1 MRKSLALTLSAGLLL
16 ALSAC
21 SASSSAADCSSGI
34 SSGDASSLVSTT
46 GDLGGTTTSTF
57 PYPLVADSTEASVE
71 IAGDGAP
78 AGVGGIVNASYTLY
92 DGSTG
97 ASGGA
102 PSAGL
107 IIASDSLPG
116 GLGDVLACTPAGG
129 RVSIVLPNDAA
140 TQIVPGAP
148 GSLVMVIDVLDAYPA
163 AAKGA
168 AQIAPS
174 GFPGVV
180 HGDDGRP
187 GVSIGTTPAPDEVKS
202 AVLIKGDGATVA
214 EGDSLILQS
223 TAVSFDTKKVTS
235 NTWAEGKPVIWLM
248 SDDATATSGSTQPAG
263 IVSELVGQTVGSE
276 VIVLIP
282 GDTDAGTAA
291 TAYVVDILGVVP
303 AQ

>member
-21 SASSSAADCSSGI
+21 STSSTAADCSSGVP
-34 SSGDASSLVSTT
+34 SGDASALVTTT
-46 GDLGGTTTSTF
+46 GDLGAASTTTF

-71 IAGDGAP
+71 IAGEGAP
-78 AGVGGIVNASYTLY
+78 AGPGGIVNASYTLY

-116 GLGDVLACTPAGG
+116 GLGDVLACIPAGG
-129 RVSIVLPNDAA
+129 RVSVVLPNDAA
-140 TQIVPGAP
+140 TQIVPGAT
-148 GSLVMVIDVLDAYPA
+148 GSIVMVLDVLDTYRA
-163 AAKGA
+163 AAQGA

-180 HGDDGRP
+180 HGADGRP
-187 GVSIGTTPAPDEVKS
+187 GVSIGTTAAPTEAKS
-202 AVLIKGDGATVA
+202 AVLIKGDGDTVA
-214 EGDSLILQS
+214 DGDSVILQS
-223 TAVSFDTKKVTS
+223 TAVSFETKKVTTS
-235 NTWAEGKPVIWLM
+235 TWTDGKPVIWLM

-263 IVSELVGQTVGSE
+263 IVSELVGQTVGSQ
-276 VIVLIP
+276 VIVLLP
-282 GDTDAGTAA
+282 GDTDSGAAA
-291 TAYVVDILGVVP
+291 TAYVVDILGIIP